1 METFSA
7 LLAICAGNS
16 PVTGEFPAQRPASRS
31 FDVFF
36 DLCLNKWLSKQS
48 WGWWFET
55 PSCPLWRNCNA
66 YPMFLL
72 QGDEE
77 STLGL
82 PISPYM
88 DRQHPQLAK
97 LQESFINHLVAPLCN
112 AVGGAGLIPG
122 TWVEDDSD
130 EGEGRVPLTGFPR
143 VLISGKS
150 PYFQLLPSRPWKSPY
165 FWIFSIEVRE
175 KSWFSIA
182 VTKPRW
188 STSSCASWGFSK
200 CCGNDVELFGNPSD
214 PLTNHRWRMVWRHLV
229 PAKIPRASF
238 IKFYY
243 VVTESQSADT
253 WCHVVVVRNLIGPH
267 SRRYTWRTLCKTSSI
282 FVEIR
287 QHT

>member
-1 METFSA
+1 MNVLLKIIWNVSA
-7 LLAICAGNS
+7 LNCFWLVN
-16 PVTGEFPAQRPASRS
+16 
-31 FDVFF
+31 
-36 DLCLNKWLSKQS
+36 LCV
-48 WGWWFET
+48 
-55 PSCPLWRNCNA
+55 
-66 YPMFLL
+66 
-72 QGDEE
+72 
-77 STLGL
+77 
-82 PISPYM
+82 
-88 DRQHPQLAK
+88 K
-97 LQESFINHLVAPLCN
+97 LKL
-112 AVGGAGLIPG
+112 AGLFVFVIG
-122 TWVEDDSD
+122 TLLYIHVH
-130 EGEGRVPLTGFPR
+130 VLLLTGFPR